1 MEDEIMLERYDD
13 IMSVEDL
20 CELLRVGRNRVYEL
34 LQSGELKG
42 FRLGRVWKIPKSS
55 VETFLTSQH
64 KQ

>member
-1 MEDEIMLERYDD
+1 MLERYDD
-13 IMSVEDL
+13 VMSVEDL
-20 CELLRVGRNRVYEL
+20 CELLRIGRNRVYEL

-55 VETFLTSQH
+55 VETFITSQH